1 MTKAELELRVQELE
15 RELKMRVQELEK
27 ELQEASRYKEFK
39 KRNEELT
46 QQLYDKNKSFKT
58 LEQTIQSKDEAF
70 SKINQSYNQLASLF
84 DEYIKGFEDSI
95 EIQKLFLRNNLRSQ
109 ELLNAKIMKFNGSK
123 EGGTE

>member
-15 RELKMRVQELEK
+15 RELQMRVQELEK
-27 ELQEASRYKEFK
+27 KLEEASRYKEFK

-95 EIQKLFLRNNLRSQ
+95 ETQKLFLRNNLRSQ
-109 ELLNAKIMKFNGSK
+109 ELLNAKIKKFNGSK

>member
-15 RELKMRVQELEK
+15 RELQMRVQELEK
-27 ELQEASRYKEFK
+27 KLEEASRYKEFK

-46 QQLYDKNKSFKT
+46 QQLYDKNKSLKT

-84 DEYIKGFEDSI
+84 DE
-95 EIQKLFLRNNLRSQ
+95 
-109 ELLNAKIMKFNGSK
+109 
-123 EGGTE
+123 

>member
-1 MTKAELELRVQELE
+1 
-15 RELKMRVQELEK
+15 
-27 ELQEASRYKEFK
+27 
-39 KRNEELT
+39 
-46 QQLYDKNKSFKT
+46 

-95 EIQKLFLRNNLRSQ
+95 ETQKLFLRNNLRSQ
-109 ELLNAKIMKFNGSK
+109 ELLNSKIKKFNGSK